1 MLSEKEKQ
9 FMVRWE
15 KVREKERTV
24 SEKIRNGLPMAVI
37 FSLPILLFIFSVRIF
52 LPDWYTKISNTGSG
66 TFVAII
72 IALLLC
78 ILFFAYFRMQYKWE
92 MNEQL
97 YTELKNK
104 ENRDTFKDIST
115 TN

>member
-9 FMVRWE
+9 FITHWE
-15 KVREKERTV
+15 KVRERENRV
-24 SEKIRNGLPMAVI
+24 SDKIRNGLPMAVI
-37 FSLPILLFIFSVRIF
+37 FSLPVLLFIFSVRIF
-52 LPDWYTKISNTGSG
+52 LPDWYTKISNTSSG

-104 ENRDTFKDIST
+104 ENRDIFKDIST
-115 TN
+115 IN